1 MLQDSEEACA
11 VWAAAKLASA
21 RVPLQQVHGWR
32 VEYKLR
38 GVDSGNGGRTGDMY
52 CFPPEQLLPHEGEAG
67 LGAAGLGAAGQGSR
81 RVVRSLTAHRSP
93 LTFHPHPNPH
103 PNPHLNPRPNPRPNP
118 HLTPPP
124 HPNQVRSLSALVD
137 VLLLRLEPPR
147 LPWLC

>member
-21 RVPLQQVHGWR
+21 RVPLQQIHGWR

-67 LGAAGLGAAGQGSR
+67 LGAAGQGSR

-103 PNPHLNPRPNPRPNP
+103 PN
-118 HLTPPP
+118 LTSTLAPTLAPTLTSTRTLTLT
-124 HPNQVRSLSALVD
+124 RSAPSA
-137 VLLLRLEPPR
+137 R
-147 LPWLC
+147 WSMCCCCA